1 MKTDQQNPNFGQE
14 LGPRE
19 LTASKKPPVI
29 THTLE
34 DFLEGQR
41 MARAQAK
48 RIIAGKGS
56 GAGP

>member
-1 MKTDQQNPNFGQE
+1 MKTDQQNPNYGQE

-19 LTASKKPPVI
+19 LTTSNKPPVI

-41 MARAQAK
+41 MARAQAR
-48 RIIAGKGS
+48 RIINKER
-56 GAGP
+56 